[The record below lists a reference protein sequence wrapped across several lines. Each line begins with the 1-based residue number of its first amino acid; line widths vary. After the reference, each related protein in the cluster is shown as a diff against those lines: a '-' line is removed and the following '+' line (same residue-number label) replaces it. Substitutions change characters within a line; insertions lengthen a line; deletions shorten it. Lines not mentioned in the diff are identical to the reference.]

1 MKNGKWLFK
10 FIIVFIFIFAVDQA
24 IKYLFLH
31 GFEFKSKCI
40 SLVLT
45 FNKGIAFSMFGFL
58 GNNLKFIQLFLILA
72 LFVYF
77 SKEKIIKIYPIVSA
91 ILFGAAVSNLFDR
104 FVRGGV
110 VDYVYWHCG
119 FRFAIFNFADTM
131 IDLSILLFICFYFFK
146 KNDKITLRD

>member
-1 MKNGKWLFK
+1 MESGKWLFK

-31 GFEFKSKCI
+31 GFEFQSRCI

-45 FNKGIAFSMFGFL
+45 FNKGVAFSMFSFL
-58 GNNLKFIQLFLILA
+58 GNNLKFIQLFLILV

-77 SKEKIIKIYPIVSA
+77 IKEKIFKIHPVASG

-119 FRFAIFNFADTM
+119 FKFAIFNFADTM
-131 IDLSILLFICFYFFK
+131 IDLSILLFAYFYFFK
-146 KNDKITLRD
+146 KNDKITLHK